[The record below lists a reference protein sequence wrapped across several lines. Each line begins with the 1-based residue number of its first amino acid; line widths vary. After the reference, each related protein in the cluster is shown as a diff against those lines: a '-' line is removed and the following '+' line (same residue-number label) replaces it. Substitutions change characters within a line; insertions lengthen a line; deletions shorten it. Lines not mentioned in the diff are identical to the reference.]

1 MNYIKHLTAI
11 FQLFNL
17 DQRLNP
23 THISLYYA
31 LFYYWNWNRFAE
43 IFFIQRE
50 EIMQLSKIGSTG
62 TYHRCLNDLHTWNYV
77 EYIPSRNP
85 YKGSQIKM
93 IIFETSIEQD
103 MKEQENSTE
112 NDLEVNQTGTEQDQ
126 KENEK
131 SIENDRV
138 SIININK
145 HNKHDKPKNKKEVIE
160 FFKTK
165 NLSSRKALKFFYHY
179 ESIGWINGNKLEIT
193 NWKSLAEGWIVISKE
208 RRGEKDE
215 LPEDNLKISKSKDYG
230 QPL

>member
-31 LFYYWNWNRFAE
+31 LFYYWNWNRFTD

-62 TYHRCLNDLHTWNYV
+62 TYHRCLRDLHTWNYV

-103 MKEQENSTE
+103 VKEQENSSE

-138 SIININK
+138 SIINIINMINMINMINQK
-145 HNKHDKPKNKKEVIE
+145 IKKMVLNFFLENNACLKNAE
-160 FFKTK
+160 
-165 NLSSRKALKFFYHY
+165 LFYNHY
-179 ESIGWINGNKLEIT
+179 QSIGWMIGK
-193 NWKSLAEGWIVISKE
+193 
-208 RRGEKDE
+208 RPQKD
-215 LPEDNLKISKSKDYG
+215 G
-230 QPL
+230 C